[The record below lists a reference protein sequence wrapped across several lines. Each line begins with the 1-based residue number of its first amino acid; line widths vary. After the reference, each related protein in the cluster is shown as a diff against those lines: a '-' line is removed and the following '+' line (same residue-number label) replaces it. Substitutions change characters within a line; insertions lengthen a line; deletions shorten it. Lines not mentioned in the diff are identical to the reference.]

1 MKSWFIRLYLR
12 GAYKLVNEKV
22 YLETLGCSKN
32 QVDSEIMLGILD
44 KHEFILTHDQSEAD
58 VIVVNTCGFI
68 ESAKQESVDTIL
80 ELGDLKKEGCCKVL
94 IVTGCLAQR
103 YSNELSEEIPEVDAF
118 LGTTNFNEIA
128 EIVNG
133 VLGNGERVVSTAS
146 VDKAVQYDLPRILT
160 TPSYSA
166 YLKIAEGCDNLCTY
180 CIIPKL
186 RGKYR
191 SRPIDR
197 IVHEAKELAK
207 KGTKE
212 LIIIAQDITRYGLDI
227 YGNYQLVKLLDD
239 LSHIED
245 IRWIRLQYS
254 YPDIISDELIEL
266 MATNDKICNYID
278 MPIQHCNNEVLK
290 RMNRRTTKEH
300 ILDVINKLRSRIPN
314 IALRTSL
321 IVGFPGETDEQFSE
335 LYDFVKEIEFDR
347 LGVFTY
353 SKEENTPAAKLT
365 DQIPKDVK
373 EDRRDQIMMIQ
384 KDLSFKKNMD
394 KIGNIYD
401 ILIEEKVEDEDVYVG
416 RTEFDAPEVDG
427 VVYVS
432 SNADIGIGEF
442 VKAKIVDALEY
453 DLIGEIVNELS
464 E

>member
-1 MKSWFIRLYLR
+1 M
-12 GAYKLVNEKV
+12 NEKV

-32 QVDSEIMLGILD
+32 QVDSEIMLGILNE
-44 KHEFILTHDQSEAD
+44 HEFALTHDQLEAE

-68 ESAKQESVDTIL
+68 ESAKQESINTIL
-80 ELGDLKKEGCCKVL
+80 ELGDLKRTGNCKVL

-133 VLGNGERVVSTAS
+133 VLGDGKRIVSTAS
-146 VDKAVQYDLPRILT
+146 ADKKVHYDLPRILT

-191 SRPIDR
+191 SRPIDK
-197 IVHEAKELAK
+197 VVDEAKVLAK
-207 KGTKE
+207 NGTKE

-227 YGNYQLVKLLDD
+227 YGNYQLVKLLDE
-239 LSHIED
+239 LSQIED

-290 RMNRRTTKEH
+290 RMNRRTSKEH
-300 ILDVINKLRSRIPN
+300 ILNVINKLRSKIPN

-321 IVGFPGETDEQFSE
+321 IVGFPGETDEQFAE

-353 SKEENTPAAKLT
+353 SKEENTPAAKLA
-365 DQIPKDVK
+365 DQIPEDVK
-373 EDRRDQIMMIQ
+373 EERRDQIMMLQ
-384 KDLSFKKNMD
+384 KDLSFKKNLD

-432 SNADIGIGEF
+432 SNAEIGIGEF
-442 VKAKIVDALEY
+442 VGAKIIDALEY
-453 DLIGEIVNELS
+453 DLIGEIDNELS

>member
-1 MKSWFIRLYLR
+1 MR
-12 GAYKLVNEKV
+12 GAHKQVNEKV

-32 QVDSEIMLGILD
+32 QVDSEIMLGILS
-44 KHEFILTHDQSEAD
+44 KHEFVLTHDQLEAE
-58 VIVVNTCGFI
+58 VIIVNTCGFI
-68 ESAKQESVDTIL
+68 ESAKQESVNAIL
-80 ELGDLKKEGCCKVL
+80 ELGNLKKEANCKVL

-103 YSNELSEEIPEVDAF
+103 YSDELSKEIPEADAF
-118 LGTTNFNEIA
+118 LGTTNFGEVA
-128 EIVNG
+128 KIVNR
-133 VLGNGERVVSTAS
+133 VLGNGERVVSTESA
-146 VDKAVQYDLPRILT
+146 DKAVEYDLPRILT

-197 IVHEAKELAK
+197 IVDEAKELAK
-207 KGTKE
+207 NGTKE

-227 YGNYQLVKLLDD
+227 YGNYQLVKLLEE
-239 LSHIED
+239 LSKIED

-266 MATNDKICNYID
+266 MALNDKICNYID
-278 MPIQHCNNEVLK
+278 IPIQHCNNEVLK

-300 ILDVINKLRSRIPN
+300 ILDVINKLRSKIPN

-321 IVGFPGETDEQFSE
+321 IVGFPGETEQQFSE
-335 LYDFVKEIEFDR
+335 LYDFVKTIEFDR

-353 SKEENTPAAKLT
+353 SKEENTPAAKLNN
-365 DQIPKDVK
+365 QIE
-373 EDRRDQIMMIQ
+373 EDIKANRRDEIMMLQ
-384 KDLSFKKNMD
+384 KDLSFKKNLD

-401 ILIEEKVEDEDVYVG
+401 ILIEEKVEDEDVYIG

-432 SNADIGIGEF
+432 SSKKIGVGEF
-442 VKAKIVDALEY
+442 IKARIVDALEY

>member
-1 MKSWFIRLYLR
+1 M
-12 GAYKLVNEKV
+12 NEKV

-32 QVDSEIMLGILD
+32 QVDSEIMLGILN
-44 KHEFILTHDQSEAD
+44 KHEFALTHDQSEAE

-80 ELGDLKKEGCCKVL
+80 ELGDLKRTGNCKVL

-133 VLGNGERVVSTAS
+133 VLGDGKRIVSTAS
-146 VDKAVQYDLPRILT
+146 ADKEVHYDLPRILT
-160 TPSYSA
+160 TPSYST

-191 SRPIDR
+191 SRPIDKV
-197 IVHEAKELAK
+197 VHEAKELAK
-207 KGTKE
+207 NGTKE

-227 YGNYQLVKLLDD
+227 YGNYQLVKLLDE
-239 LSHIED
+239 LSQIED

-278 MPIQHCNNEVLK
+278 MPIQHCNDEVLK

-300 ILDVINKLRSRIPN
+300 ILDVINKLRSKIPN

-335 LYDFVKEIEFDR
+335 LYDFVKTIEFDR

-353 SKEENTPAAKLT
+353 SKEENTPAAKLA
-365 DQIPKDVK
+365 DQIPQDMK
-373 EDRRDQIMMIQ
+373 EERRDQIMMIQ
-384 KDLSFKKNMD
+384 KDLSFKKNLD

-401 ILIEEKVEDEDVYVG
+401 ILIEEKVEDENVYVG

-432 SNADIGIGEF
+432 SDTEIGIGEF
-442 VKAKIVDALEY
+442 VRAKIIDALEY